1 MGLAAARSRC
11 GSNTTPWCF
20 SLPHRRFATCELAI
34 AKARPCGARRLSVS
48 ILTIY
53 FYRPLVRK
61 FLKGVWGKLLLRSFP
76 HNLLFLLQ
84 YFFAPSALAA
94 GRAHQMAG
102 EAAVHCHHRFLIG
115 RYNFGAAFFALVSAY
130 AHFKLHCVK
139 TRN

>member
-1 MGLAAARSRC
+1 MGLAAARSRSRSDSPPDC
-11 GSNTTPWCF
+11 HSF
-20 SLPHRRFATCELAI
+20 RSRRFATCELAT

-53 FYRPLVRK
+53 FYSPLVRK

-84 YFFAPSALAA
+84 YFFAPSAFAA
-94 GRAHQMAG
+94 GRAHQMTG
-102 EAAVHCHHRFLIG
+102 KTAVQSHHRFFVG
-115 RYNFGAAFFALVSAY
+115 RYNFGAAFGALISAN
-130 AHFKLHCVK
+130 AHFKFHCIK